1 MSRPSFLSSVF
12 TVAGGTAVAQAI
24 ALGALPFIT
33 RLYPPELY
41 GGFIIFLAWG
51 GFLLPVVCAR
61 FEVAIALPSS
71 LRAASAVAWGSLGIA
86 LGVSALCALAVAVA
100 WAMYPPARV
109 AALALLPLYVL
120 LGGVVQVLGNWAARV
135 HAYRR
140 LSLSRIVQAAAT
152 ALLSLAWVPL
162 WGAQA
167 LGLVV
172 ATLAGQLI
180 ALGVLAQGL
189 SQTGF
194 RRRAAPR
201 QVWRLMR
208 HFRRLT
214 LFNVPHVLSDAAQGS
229 GLPLLIAHF
238 FGAPAAAYYAF
249 SARLL
254 KAPLGLVS
262 GAVSQVYYPRAASHR
277 HDDERLRRDALRI
290 LAVSTTGVM
299 LVWPLLLLVPDA
311 AYAWAFGAAWAEVG
325 QYLRALSPWI
335 LSAFV
340 AAPLSVL
347 YLVKERFGLD
357 FSLGLAG
364 TLLAFALLVGAWWA
378 SGEVILTLWVL
389 ALGMTAYNALSTWFE
404 FRYVLGRRRVH
415 G

>member
-1 MSRPSFLSSVF
+1 MSRSFLSSVF

-41 GGFIIFLAWG
+41 GGFVIFLAWG

-61 FEVAIALPSS
+61 CEVAIALPSS

-172 ATLAGQLI
+172 ATLAGQFI

>member
-24 ALGALPFIT
+24 ALAALPFIT

-41 GGFIIFLAWG
+41 GGFVIFQAWG
-51 GFLLPVVCAR
+51 GFVLPVVCAR

-100 WAMYPPARV
+100 WALHPPARV

-120 LGGVVQVLGNWAARV
+120 LGGAVQVLGNWAARV

-152 ALLSLAWVPL
+152 ALLSLVWVPL

-189 SQTGF
+189 KQTGF

-249 SARLL
+249 STRLL

-262 GAVSQVYYPRAASHR
+262 G
-277 HDDERLRRDALRI
+277 
-290 LAVSTTGVM
+290 
-299 LVWPLLLLVPDA
+299 
-311 AYAWAFGAAWAEVG
+311 
-325 QYLRALSPWI
+325 
-335 LSAFV
+335 
-340 AAPLSVL
+340 
-347 YLVKERFGLD
+347 
-357 FSLGLAG
+357 
-364 TLLAFALLVGAWWA
+364 
-378 SGEVILTLWVL
+378 
-389 ALGMTAYNALSTWFE
+389 
-404 FRYVLGRRRVH
+404 
-415 G
+415 

>member
-41 GGFIIFLAWG
+41 GGFVIFLAWG

-86 LGVSALCALAVAVA
+86 VGVSALCALAVAVA
-100 WAMYPPARV
+100 WALYPPARL

-249 SARLL
+249 STRLL